1 MGMTMGRE
9 MPAVRRLNLFW
20 LAVTAALLVIGCV
33 TAGDGQPALWQS
45 WRGPVMIL
53 TSLAFLGWY
62 LLLMPIRARTGWP
75 IPPRVA
81 YPYLATGFVLT
92 AVLFSFSQSFSGA
105 LYVLIGLSVSM
116 RPLKGTVL
124 PVGLAVLLYL
134 ADAGVLPLGGHRL
147 ALPDALWAGFSILM
161 GAGISYALAALIGE
175 RFRRER
181 LFQELSEA
189 HRRLRLSAAQ
199 DVELAALR
207 ERNRLAREMHDS
219 LGHALVLIAVRI
231 EAAQRLQAVDPTRAT
246 SELEETKALVR
257 ETMGDLRSSL
267 AGLRLP
273 ALDEQHFGAA
283 LAELASDLGRRGDTN
298 VEVAIADEADALDR
312 AVQEAL
318 YRVAQEA
325 LANVAKHAQARRV
338 RLTLSLCEETALL
351 EVCDDGVGLGASPRP
366 DGGHYGVVGMRER
379 MEALGG
385 VLTLGPG
392 PGGGTL
398 LRASV
403 PIAGV
408 LMEEGIDVRH
418 PHPVG

>member
-9 MPAVRRLNLFW
+9 MPALRRLNLFW
-20 LAVTAALLVIGCV
+20 LAVTIALLVIGCV
-33 TAGDGQPALWQS
+33 TADNGQPALWQS
-45 WRGPVMIL
+45 WRGPAMVL
-53 TSLAFLGWY
+53 TSLTFLGWY
-62 LLLMPIRARTGWP
+62 LLCIPVRARTGWP

-92 AVLFSFSQSFSGA
+92 AVLLLFSQSFSGA

-116 RPLKGTVL
+116 RPLKETVL
-124 PVGLAVLLYL
+124 PVGVAVLLYL
-134 ADAGVLPLGGHRL
+134 ADAGVLPLGSQRL

-175 RFRRER
+175 RFRREH

-231 EAAQRLQAVDPTRAT
+231 EAAQRLQAVDPVRAT
-246 SELEETKALVR
+246 AELEETKALVR
-257 ETMGDLRSSL
+257 ATMADLRSSL

-273 ALDEQHFGAA
+273 ALDEQPFGAA
-283 LAELASDLGRRGDTN
+283 LAELAGGLGHHGGIS

-312 AVQEAL
+312 AAQEAL

-325 LANVAKHAQARRV
+325 LANVAKHARARRV
-338 RLTLSLCEETALL
+338 GLTLALCEETALL
-351 EVCDDGVGLGASPRP
+351 EVCDDGVGLGAVPRP
-366 DGGHYGVVGMRER
+366 EGGHYGVVGMRER
-379 MEALGG
+379 VEALGG
-385 VLTLGPG
+385 VLTLGPR
-392 PGGGTL
+392 PDGGTL

-403 PIAGV
+403 PLVASK
-408 LMEEGIDVRH
+408 EGIGV
-418 PHPVG
+418 

>member
-9 MPAVRRLNLFW
+9 MPALRRLNLFW
-20 LAVTAALLVIGCV
+20 LVVTIALLVIGCV
-33 TAGDGQPALWQS
+33 TADNGQPALWQS
-45 WRGPVMIL
+45 WRGPAMIL
-53 TSLAFLGWY
+53 TSLTFLGWY
-62 LLLMPIRARTGWP
+62 LLCIPVRARTGWP

-81 YPYLATGFVLT
+81 YAYLAMGFVLT
-92 AVLFSFSQSFSGA
+92 AVLLLFSENFSGA

-116 RPLKGTVL
+116 RPLKETVL
-124 PVGLAVLLYL
+124 PVGVAVLLYL
-134 ADAGVLPLGGHRL
+134 AVAGVLPLGGHRL

-161 GAGISYALAALIGE
+161 GVGVSYALAVLIGE

-181 LFQELSEA
+181 IFHELSEA

-231 EAAQRLQAVDPTRAT
+231 EAAQRLQAVDPVRAT
-246 SELEETKALVR
+246 AELEETKALVR
-257 ETMGDLRSSL
+257 GTMTDLRSSL

-273 ALDEQHFGAA
+273 ALDEQPFGAA
-283 LAELASDLGRRGDTN
+283 LAELAGDLGHRGGID

-325 LANVAKHAQARRV
+325 LANVAKHAHARRV
-338 RLTLSLCEETALL
+338 GLTLTLCEEKALL

-379 MEALGG
+379 VEALGG
-385 VLTLGPG
+385 VLTLGPR

-403 PIAGV
+403 PLVASKEEVGV
-408 LMEEGIDVRH
+408 
-418 PHPVG
+418 